1 MKCFR
6 FENIWLLSQQEQ
18 RARAVKFHR
27 AKNLIVG
34 MNHTGKSSLIKSIF
48 FALGARPQ
56 GDLADWDKNAIS
68 LVEFSVDGK
77 KYRALQQNA
86 YRALFSGSGDMIEA
100 TGNHKEWTAAFARVT
115 GFNLALTDKSRET
128 VVADARCFFLPF
140 YINQDGSWLS
150 NWNTFVGLQQ
160 YQAPV
165 QAILEYFTGVKP
177 PEYYEINSRK
187 TQAQR
192 TLDDLRIEQRMT
204 SQVRARFGETM
215 PLAGPKVVPENFEH
229 DVERL
234 TEEVTA
240 LNAQQEQYRDVAVR
254 EREVLES
261 IRLQVK
267 LATATL
273 SVYDSDSSFLRDEAH
288 ATLACPTCGAEHEK
302 PFLDMLTYAEDA
314 RVLREL
320 VVRLQA
326 DAGKASAQY
335 NKTKRRLSEL
345 ESQYQRVS
353 EVLNTRRGELEFGEV
368 VRGIGAEAAFQA
380 FESELQSLKTKID
393 ARLSEIDAFTARL
406 QELTSNRRSKEILK
420 LFRDSYASAVIS
432 LNMPAVNTNGT
443 RLTSRPDVSGSGGPR
458 SLLAYYAALWRTS
471 LGTHGSFSVPLVID
485 APQQQGQD
493 EKNLPKIIQFIANDL
508 PKDAQIV
515 LGIETKTE
523 EYFDH
528 VIELNDP
535 YHLLQ
540 PDEYEPVQQL
550 IDPFLKS
557 MYAAL
562 FTENQANESDDNS
575 A

>member
-1 MKCFR
+1 
-6 FENIWLLSQQEQ
+6 
-18 RARAVKFHR
+18 VKLHPS
-27 AKNLIVG
+27 KNLIVG

-56 GDLADWDKNAIS
+56 GDLADWDKNTIS
-68 LVEFSVDGK
+68 MVEFSVDGK
-77 KYRALQQNA
+77 RYRALQQNA
-86 YRALFSGSGDMIEA
+86 YRALFSASGEMIEA
-100 TGNHKEWTAAFARVT
+100 TGNQKNWTAAFARVT
-115 GFNLALTDKSRET
+115 GFNLVLTDKNRET
-128 VVADARCFFLPF
+128 VVGDARCFFLQF

-150 NWNTFVGLQQ
+150 TWNTFVGLQQ

-177 PEYYEINSRK
+177 PEYYEINSQK
-187 TQAQR
+187 AHAQR
-192 TLDDLRIEQRMT
+192 TLDDLRVEQRMT
-204 SQVRARFGETM
+204 SQVRERFGQSV
-215 PLAGPKVVPENFEH
+215 PLAGPKVVPENFEQ

-234 TEEVTA
+234 TEEVSA
-240 LNAQQEQYRDVAVR
+240 LNAQQEHYRDIAVR
-254 EREVLES
+254 EQEVLDS

-267 LATATL
+267 LALATL
-273 SVYDSDSSFLRDEAH
+273 SVYDSDSSFLRVEAH

-302 PFLDMLTYAEDA
+302 PFLEMLTYAEDA

-320 VVRLQA
+320 VVRLQT
-326 DAGKASAQY
+326 DAGKAADQH
-335 NKTKRRLSEL
+335 NKTKRRLGEL

-368 VRGIGAEAAFQA
+368 VRGIGAEAAFEA
-380 FESELQSLKTKID
+380 FETELRSLKAQID
-393 ARLSEIDAFTARL
+393 QRLSEIDGFTSRL
-406 QELTSNRRSKEILK
+406 QELTSARRSKEILE

-432 LNMPAVNTNGT
+432 LNMPAVNAKGT

-471 LGTHGSFSVPLVID
+471 LGIHGSFSIPLVID

-523 EYFDH
+523 EHFDN

-540 PDEYEPVQQL
+540 PDEYGAVQQL
-550 IDPFLKS
+550 VDPFLKS

-562 FTENQANESDDNS
+562 FTENQANESDHNS

>member
-1 MKCFR
+1 
-6 FENIWLLSQQEQ
+6 
-18 RARAVKFHR
+18 
-27 AKNLIVG
+27 

-56 GDLADWDKNAIS
+56 GDLADWDKNAVS

-86 YRALFSGSGDMIEA
+86 YRALFSASGDMIEA
-100 TGNHKEWTAAFARVT
+100 TGNHKDWTAAFARVT

-187 TQAQR
+187 AQAQR
-192 TLDDLRIEQRMT
+192 ALDDLRIEQRMT
-204 SQVRARFGETM
+204 SQVRERFGEAM

-240 LNAQQEQYRDVAVR
+240 LNAQQERYRDVAVR
-254 EREVLES
+254 EQEVLES

-326 DAGKASAQY
+326 DAGKAAEQY
-335 NKTKRRLSEL
+335 NQTKRRLGKL
-345 ESQYQRVS
+345 ENQYQRVS

-380 FESELQSLKTKID
+380 FESELRTLKTKID
-393 ARLSEIDAFTARL
+393 ERLSEID
-406 QELTSNRRSKEILK
+406 
-420 LFRDSYASAVIS
+420 
-432 LNMPAVNTNGT
+432 
-443 RLTSRPDVSGSGGPR
+443 
-458 SLLAYYAALWRTS
+458 
-471 LGTHGSFSVPLVID
+471 
-485 APQQQGQD
+485 
-493 EKNLPKIIQFIANDL
+493 
-508 PKDAQIV
+508 
-515 LGIETKTE
+515 
-523 EYFDH
+523 
-528 VIELNDP
+528 
-535 YHLLQ
+535 
-540 PDEYEPVQQL
+540 
-550 IDPFLKS
+550 
-557 MYAAL
+557 
-562 FTENQANESDDNS
+562 
-575 A
+575 